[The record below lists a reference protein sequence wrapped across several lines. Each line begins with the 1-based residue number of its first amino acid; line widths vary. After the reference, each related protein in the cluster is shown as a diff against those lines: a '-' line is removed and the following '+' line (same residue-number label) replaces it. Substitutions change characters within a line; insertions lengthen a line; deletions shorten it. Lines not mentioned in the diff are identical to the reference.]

1 MKSLKENEKGAP
13 SGIISFSHILDTSLC
28 ATMAKIK
35 DQGVLTLKNL
45 KISDSKMTP

>member
-1 MKSLKENEKGAP
+1 MKSLEKKNEKGMP
-13 SGIISFSHILDTSLC
+13 SGIIFFSHNLDTSLC

-35 DQGVLTLKNL
+35 DQGVLKLNL